1 MKSVSLVLVAIL
13 FSGVNS
19 WSAERMVVVTGDCL
33 RNLVPDRGAITLTAE
48 ALEKNP
54 GAAMEKVS
62 EHYNRIRDRVKKMN
76 LKSMEL
82 ETTDFTVNE
91 DVDWSNNQKKSRG
104 FRARMG
110 LRVTTA
116 DTAKLGDLALIA
128 SDLKVQDVSG
138 LQHFVARETMQK
150 EREACLQEAYQNAR
164 AKAEKLAK
172 IAGQKLGPALY
183 IQEDVA
189 GAPAPSPRLMGRM
202 DMSAKME
209 AASSA
214 PVFEAGTNKMT
225 VGLQAGFELN

>member
-1 MKSVSLVLVAIL
+1 MKAFSLVLGAVL
-13 FSGVNS
+13 FLSVNS

-76 LKSMEL
+76 LKNMEL

-225 VGLQAGFELN
+225 VGVQAGFELN

>member
-1 MKSVSLVLVAIL
+1 MKAFSLVLGAVL
-13 FSGVNS
+13 LLSVNS

-33 RNLVPDRGAITLTAE
+33 RNLAPDRGAITLTAE

-54 GAAMEKVS
+54 GAAMERVS

-76 LKSMEL
+76 LKNMEL

-225 VGLQAGFELN
+225 VGVQAGFELN

>member
-1 MKSVSLVLVAIL
+1 MKMSSVVLSAVL
-13 FSGVNS
+13 FSGV
-19 WSAERMVVVTGDCL
+19 SALGADRMVVVTGDCL

-62 EHYNRIRDRVKKMN
+62 EHYNRIRERVKKMN
-76 LKSMEL
+76 LKNMEL

-91 DVDWSNNQKKSRG
+91 DIDWSNNQKKSRG

-110 LRVTTA
+110 LRVTTS
-116 DTAKLGDLALIA
+116 DTSKLGDLALIA
-128 SDLKVQDVSG
+128 SELKVQDVSG

-164 AKAEKLAK
+164 SKAEKLAK
-172 IAGQKLGPALY
+172 IAGQKLGNALY

-189 GAPAPSPRLMGRM
+189 SAPTPSPRMMGRM
-202 DMSAKME
+202 EMSAKMDS
-209 AASSA
+209 ASNA

-225 VGLQAGFELN
+225 VGVQAGFELN